1 MTVALLNQSDSSVY
15 KGILTTEKGTFC
27 FENIKKGKF
36 ILKISGVGYSDQY
49 SAPISYDSSAA
60 VTVPDI
66 TVGKSGVSL
75 DEVSVS
81 AIKNP
86 IEFKGGNI
94 IVNVEDSP
102 LAVGNN
108 AYELITKLP
117 GVMVEGDNI
126 SLMGKGGVKVFI
138 DDRIL
143 QMSGAQLISFLRG
156 LNASSIE
163 KIEIINNPPARYD
176 AAGNAG
182 IINIKTK
189 KIKVTGFSGNLNY
202 TFSQGFYTTNN
213 GGFSLNY
220 KGRKFSF
227 FSNVGGYEGMYRHE
241 TTDKRTIRF
250 NGASTTLDQNVHEID
265 AASFLTANLGAD
277 WYLNKKNTIG
287 VKAQLIPGHAVRT
300 LNGDIAVSD
309 TTLGYDRLAFNRP
322 VENTW
327 FLANYN
333 LNAEHLFDTL
343 GTRLRFSAD
352 YYTPNYDIYD
362 GFNQN
367 YFYSTEGL
375 EAQAP
380 QIFRTSNTIGITVIA
395 ARLDFEKK
403 IGKSMRIETGIKQNY
418 QKIFSDYS
426 LEHRNSFTGEYTLDS
441 TFSNKFRY
449 NESISA
455 AYVTLEKDFKKWHV
469 QAGLRA
475 ENTDVRTASLT
486 NNINYTRQYFNVF
499 PVLSADYNPSQDHS
513 MSVSYNRRIN
523 RPNYNS
529 YNPFR
534 SFLNIL
540 NSSEGNPF
548 LLPTYDNNFNFSY
561 IFKRKISNFISFG
574 HVENPVYF
582 YSTQIDST
590 KETIMH
596 GINIKYAN
604 IVRYNLFVRQE
615 VKKWWTVSFL
625 AGAYYVDYRGTFD
638 GIAYYRNAVPWYTR
652 LTFLFLLKKDT
663 KIEMSGFY
671 WSPWLGGTSTM
682 LSRGGVSWSVKKGF
696 LNNTLQLSIGVND
709 LFFTEQF
716 RSKSDFQGQD
726 WERSDA
732 HDSRRFNV
740 SLNYNFGKI
749 KAEQRHTKENDEEK
763 RRLGR

>member
-1 MTVALLNQSDSSVY
+1 
-15 KGILTTEKGTFC
+15 
-27 FENIKKGKF
+27 
-36 ILKISGVGYSDQY
+36 
-49 SAPISYDSSAA
+49 
-60 VTVPDI
+60 
-66 TVGKSGVSL
+66 
-75 DEVSVS
+75 
-81 AIKNP
+81 
-86 IEFKGGNI
+86 
-94 IVNVEDSP
+94 VNVEDSP

-108 AYELITKLP
+108 AYELITRLP
-117 GVMVEGDNI
+117 GVMVENDNFSI
-126 SLMGKGGVKVFI
+126 MGKSGVKVFI
-138 DDRIL
+138 DDRIM
-143 QMSGAQLISFLRG
+143 QMTGAQLINFLKG

-202 TFSQGFYTTNN
+202 TFSQGFYSTNN

-220 KGRKFSF
+220 KGRKFTF
-227 FSNVGGYEGMYRHE
+227 FSNISGYEGVYRHE
-241 TTDKRTIRF
+241 TTDKRTIRY
-250 NGASTTLDQNVHEID
+250 NEHSTTLDQNVHEID

-277 WYLNKKNTIG
+277 WYIDKKNTIG

-309 TTLGYDRLAFNRP
+309 STLGYDRLVFNRP

-367 YFYSTEGL
+367 YFYQTNGI

-380 QIFRTSNTIGITVIA
+380 QIFRTSNTIGINVIA

-418 QKIFSDYS
+418 QEIFSDYT
-426 LEHRNSFTGEYTLDS
+426 LEHRNSFTGEYTYDS

-455 AYVTLEKDFKKWHV
+455 AYLTLEKDFKKWHM

-499 PVLSADYNPSQDHS
+499 PVLSADYNPNKDHS

-561 IFKRKISNFISFG
+561 IYKRKISNFISVG

-590 KETIMH
+590 KETIQH
-596 GINIKYAN
+596 GININYAN

-671 WSPWLGGTSTM
+671 WSPWLGGTNTM

-696 LNNTLQLSIGVND
+696 LNNTLQLSIGMND
-709 LFFTEQF
+709 MFFTEQF

-726 WERSDA
+726 WVRSDA

-763 RRLGR
+763 RRLGH